1 MNPGVK
7 KKRDTLFTCKQS
19 KYPAHLDCKINL
31 LELFT
36 TEGERQKF
44 DSTCASF
51 LDSNSDNRSIYNL
64 KDDSLFYTTEQL
76 IPAKTNKNPPLL
88 LIFGNPAAHSIR
100 NGMFFSPKKDGE
112 ENRFW
117 KHVLRPAGLL
127 DLTFGKGLL
136 TKDRNKLRL
145 ESMLRVD
152 YESPF
157 QIGLCV
163 YWSMPSSAGGTWSG
177 VAGIRKLIGKRAM
190 ERLAPFERERIM
202 GVITRFLEPGGA
214 VVTFQKDAWNGLRS
228 FYDPQYSIY
237 LAKAGKL
244 TGTVN
249 GLPHIPLFG
258 VPPTRLIG
266 PSSKILRHTLTDKG
280 YKLPKK

>member
-1 MNPGVK
+1 
-7 KKRDTLFTCKQS
+7 
-19 KYPAHLDCKINL
+19 
-31 LELFT
+31 
-36 TEGERQKF
+36 
-44 DSTCASF
+44 
-51 LDSNSDNRSIYNL
+51 
-64 KDDSLFYTTEQL
+64 
-76 IPAKTNKNPPLL
+76 
-88 LIFGNPAAHSIR
+88 
-100 NGMFFSPKKDGE
+100 
-112 ENRFW
+112 
-117 KHVLRPAGLL
+117 
-127 DLTFGKGLL
+127 
-136 TKDRNKLRL
+136 
-145 ESMLRVD
+145 MLRVD

-190 ERLAPFERERIM
+190 ERLEPFERERIM

-266 PSSKILRHTLTDKG
+266 PSSKILRHILTEKG